1 MKQILLINDVVGHS
15 HVGMVAMLP
24 ILTYQG
30 HSVFNLPTALV
41 SNTLDYGHFNVMETT
56 DYMRDTLP
64 VWERLG
70 FRFDAVCTG
79 LMFSEE
85 QARIVSDYCS
95 RLRQQGTTVFVDP
108 IMGDGGRLYNGITQ
122 RQVELMREMVGVADL
137 TFPNY
142 TEACYLADIPFRPE
156 GMSRQE
162 ARSLLDSLAGLGARS
177 VVVTSAR
184 VEGEMCVI
192 GVINDRGS
200 HSSIPH
206 SGLDPES
213 RRSRIKCGMRG
224 EVPRRGG
231 GVCQSHYFLLPYH
244 EIPLAF
250 HGTGDIFSAVLIGH
264 LMNGEGLQE
273 STQTA
278 MTVVSRLIDRNRNQ
292 EDKCLGIPIEQCLD
306 LL

>member
-30 HSVFNLPTALV
+30 HSVYNLPTALV

-56 DYMRDTLP
+56 EYMRGTLP
-64 VWERLG
+64 VWQKLG

-85 QARIVSDYCS
+85 QARLVADYCT
-95 RLRQQGTTVFVDP
+95 RLHGEGTTVFVDP

-142 TEACYLADIPFRPE
+142 TEACYLAGIPFKPE
-156 GMSRQE
+156 GMTWPE
-162 ARSLLDSLAGLGARS
+162 ACGLLDSIVRLGARS

-184 VEGEMCVI
+184 VDGETCVI
-192 GVINDRGS
+192 G
-200 HSSIPH
+200 
-206 SGLDPES
+206 
-213 RRSRIKCGMRG
+213 RRSDTPL
-224 EVPRRGG
+224 E
-231 GVCQSHYFLLPYH
+231 GVAQDHAEGRYFLLPYH
-244 EIPLAF
+244 ELPLAF

-264 LMNGEGLQE
+264 LMNGESLKA

-278 MTVVSRLIDRNRNQ
+278 MTVVSRLIDRNRDQ
-292 EDKCLGIPIEQCLD
+292 QDKCLGIPIEQCLD